1 VEGGEQVGAEVHG
14 VEDEMD
20 GGVGMLQG
28 VELVL
33 LMECG
38 LEFVL
43 VVEFAQD
50 WAVFKLGLYKLGCS
64 S

>member
-14 VEDEMD
+14 VEDEMG
-20 GGVGMLQG
+20 GGVEMMQR

-38 LEFVL
+38 LEFLL
-43 VVEFAQD
+43 VMEFAQD
-50 WAVFKLGLYKLGCS
+50 GAVFKLGL
-64 S
+64 